1 MNLWSFQKL
10 FISMYTNVVKIVFL
24 YTREKS
30 LQTCINEMF
39 HKDAHVLELIEV
51 FFVVIFPDAMISWN
65 YI

>member
-1 MNLWSFQKL
+1 
-10 FISMYTNVVKIVFL
+10 MYTNVVKIVFL

-51 FFVVIFPDAMISWN
+51 FFVVIFPGAMIS
-65 YI
+65 